1 MLIRSVF
8 TIAIL
13 ASQMVLSQEKELN
26 LPDLGDRVSGVIS
39 LEQEKLLGQSF
50 IEQVYA
56 QAPLINDPL
65 IQEYTEL
72 LLYRL
77 SETSQVEDREFTII
91 LIDEKS
97 LNAFAAP

>member
-1 MLIRSVF
+1 MMLIAPP
-8 TIAIL
+8 AIF
-13 ASQMVLSQEKELN
+13 SQVKDLN

-50 IEQVYA
+50 VEQVYA

-72 LLYRL
+72 LIYRL
-77 SETSQVEDREFTII
+77 SETSQVEDRDFTII
-91 LIDEKS
+91 LIDEK
-97 LNAFAAP
+97 